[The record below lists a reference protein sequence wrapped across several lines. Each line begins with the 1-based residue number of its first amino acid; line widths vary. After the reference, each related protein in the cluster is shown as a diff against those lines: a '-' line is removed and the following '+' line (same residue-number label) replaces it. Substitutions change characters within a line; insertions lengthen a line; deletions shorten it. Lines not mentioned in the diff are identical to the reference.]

1 MIHSSLS
8 YKKSNVNKGYTDR
21 LLEIDLSSKKISAK
35 EIPQEMRRMF
45 VGGRGYC
52 LKLVCDG
59 TNSKTR
65 YDSPENVLA
74 LAGGPFCGETGFV
87 GTGKFI
93 AGTISPL
100 TNTFCDSN
108 VGGHFFALVKLA
120 GFDAIAVTGK
130 SENNVLVN
138 IDGDRCE
145 ISITDAPATE
155 CSLLGAEKLIDR
167 FKGDGKSLNVAF
179 VNTGIG
185 AENTF
190 LGCINS
196 VYYDVRRKRCRA
208 KQAGRGGTGTVM
220 RKKGLWGIIVKCN
233 ASKGNSNHPADPA
246 RLRNAGKKLRKVI
259 REVDP
264 KAMSLGTQGT
274 TCLID
279 MMNSF
284 NLLPIN
290 NFQYGID
297 DRAHAV
303 SGSIFEEKIFEQ
315 KLPDGCFMGCN
326 LACTKGCEQYTLKT
340 GPFAGQTVS
349 VDGPEYESAA
359 AITNLG
365 IFDTDLMLEYNWY
378 CDEYGL
384 DTISTGVTMSFLF
397 EAYER
402 GLLTSEDTAGLEL
415 KWGCTETVLELLH
428 RMAAGK
434 CNFSQAA
441 GCGARYMKTWIADRA
456 AARDSRSRS
465 DILEE
470 LSLFAMECKGL
481 EFSMYITKESLAQQG
496 GYGFALK
503 GPQHDEAWLIA
514 IDQLNKEL
522 PTFKRKAIAL
532 QWFPLIRTWFNIV
545 GLCKLPW
552 IDVRHPEAK
561 NTDHPARNL
570 PTIEYYLEMVNA
582 TLGTQKTLVDLLFE
596 SERCYLLHKLIN
608 LRQGYGT
615 REHDAI
621 PLRAMAPVFINEFL
635 SRRQYYLEHLK
646 KEAGLDIEGKSD
658 EEMLAMLQDY
668 RISQYAK
675 LTDEVYEEKGYD
687 RNGIP
692 LDETLVRLGFDEEDY
707 FKIVRNARDRLENHP
722 EMNVVD
728 LSIKELKRSRPQ
740 VEASGE

>member
-1 MIHSSLS
+1 
-8 YKKSNVNKGYTDR
+8 
-21 LLEIDLSSKKISAK
+21 
-35 EIPQEMRRMF
+35 
-45 VGGRGYC
+45 
-52 LKLVCDG
+52 
-59 TNSKTR
+59 
-65 YDSPENVLA
+65 
-74 LAGGPFCGETGFV
+74 
-87 GTGKFI
+87 
-93 AGTISPL
+93 
-100 TNTFCDSN
+100 
-108 VGGHFFALVKLA
+108 
-120 GFDAIAVTGK
+120 
-130 SENNVLVN
+130 
-138 IDGDRCE
+138 
-145 ISITDAPATE
+145 
-155 CSLLGAEKLIDR
+155 
-167 FKGDGKSLNVAF
+167 
-179 VNTGIG
+179 
-185 AENTF
+185 
-190 LGCINS
+190 
-196 VYYDVRRKRCRA
+196 
-208 KQAGRGGTGTVM
+208 
-220 RKKGLWGIIVKCN
+220 
-233 ASKGNSNHPADPA
+233 
-246 RLRNAGKKLRKVI
+246 
-259 REVDP
+259 
-264 KAMSLGTQGT
+264 
-274 TCLID
+274 
-279 MMNSF
+279 
-284 NLLPIN
+284 
-290 NFQYGID
+290 
-297 DRAHAV
+297 
-303 SGSIFEEKIFEQ
+303 
-315 KLPDGCFMGCN
+315 
-326 LACTKGCEQYTLKT
+326 
-340 GPFAGQTVS
+340 
-349 VDGPEYESAA
+349 
-359 AITNLG
+359 
-365 IFDTDLMLEYNWY
+365 
-378 CDEYGL
+378 
-384 DTISTGVTMSFLF
+384 MSFLF

-402 GLLTSEDTAGLEL
+402 GLLTSEDTAELEL

-456 AARDSRSRS
+456 AASDGRSRS

-582 TLGTQKTLVDLLFE
+582 TLGTQKTLVDLLLE

-658 EEMLAMLQDY
+658 EEMLTMLQDY

-692 LDETLVRLGFDEEDY
+692 LDETLVRLGFDGEDY

-728 LSIKELKRSRPQ
+728 LSIKELKRSRQQ